1 MPFYL
6 RTFLLN
12 KPQSA
17 ELPVISC
24 FSNSLLNC
32 SLRYS
37 VTKLLSYVSFVR
49 AVLLDNISTV
59 SYFQSDEMET
69 LLEPSSYFPC
79 KPCQTRSI
87 HSFGLTLP
95 CGVERY
101 YNNFVLKRSAVEGKR
116 GRKGGEREEEKVARV
131 FPSIDGITGVEGN
144 VELMFDHL
152 TGTVKH
158 IDGRKVLQQ
167 YQGKEVELL
176 LKIQVP
182 WSLMGPLMNED
193 LMAYNKDRDFRVT
206 IKNSDRDCRGGPRP

>member
-1 MPFYL
+1 
-6 RTFLLN
+6 
-12 KPQSA
+12 
-17 ELPVISC
+17 
-24 FSNSLLNC
+24 
-32 SLRYS
+32 
-37 VTKLLSYVSFVR
+37 
-49 AVLLDNISTV
+49 
-59 SYFQSDEMET
+59 MET
-69 LLEPSSYFPC
+69 LLEPLSYFPC

-87 HSFGLTLP
+87 HSYGLTLP

-101 YNNFVLKRSAVEGKR
+101 YNNFVLKRSAVKGKR

-131 FPSIDGITGVEGN
+131 FPSIDGITGVGGN

-206 IKNSDRDCRGGPRP
+206 IKNSDRDCSKIREKILKDGYMCVNPGMKLYFRAVLHADFSLDVFLDQTKFQSW